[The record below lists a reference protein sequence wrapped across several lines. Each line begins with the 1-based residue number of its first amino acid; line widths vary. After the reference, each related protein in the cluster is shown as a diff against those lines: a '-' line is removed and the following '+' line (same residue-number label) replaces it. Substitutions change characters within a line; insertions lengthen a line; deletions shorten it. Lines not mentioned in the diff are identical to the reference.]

1 MPRVKKVNSSMK
13 RYINL
18 PALLACLL
26 LMVGCSHTPVAPITT
41 TRPATEGTET
51 GPSSGDKDA
60 VKTSVDIIDPEM
72 LEQYKTALSLMADE
86 KFSRAEKILQ
96 KIIDDHPELA
106 GPYVNIGIIYQKTDK
121 TSEAE
126 DAFKQ
131 AIEDNPENVIARN
144 QLGILY
150 RKSGRFDEAL
160 QMYNKALEID
170 PQYANAHLNLGILYD
185 LYLDK
190 PEMALTQYQRYLEL
204 INEEDKQVELWI
216 ADIKNRIKQPPPQ
229 TAENQP

>member
-1 MPRVKKVNSSMK
+1 M
-13 RYINL
+13 
-18 PALLACLL
+18 
-26 LMVGCSHTPVAPITT
+26 
-41 TRPATEGTET
+41 
-51 GPSSGDKDA
+51 
-60 VKTSVDIIDPEM
+60 IDPEI
-72 LEQYKTALSLMADE
+72 LDQYQHALSLMADE
-86 KFSRAEKILQ
+86 KFSHAEKILQ
-96 KIIDDHPELA
+96 KIIDSHPELA
-106 GPYVNIGIIYQKTDK
+106 GPYVNIGIIDLKTDK

-126 DAFKQ
+126 HAFKQ
-131 AIEDNPENVIARN
+131 AIEHSPDNVIARN

-185 LYLDK
+185 LYLNK
-190 PEMALTQYQRYLEL
+190 PEMALTQYQRYLDL